1 MSPLVAA
8 ALSPLAK
15 VLARAAV
22 KLAVKLHNGP
32 AHELAEKWR
41 KEIEEASK
49 QAAKIAVIILLCA
62 AACGCL
68 AVKRVFVYAH
78 DSIDEV
84 LTEEQTA
91 Q

>member
-8 ALSPLAK
+8 ALSPIARVLAK
-15 VLARAAV
+15 AAV
-22 KLAVKLHNGP
+22 KMAVKLHNGP

-49 QAAKIAVIILLCA
+49 KAAKVAVIVLLCA
-62 AACGCL
+62 SACGCMAL
-68 AVKRVFVYAH
+68 KRVFIYAH
-78 DSIDEV
+78 DSIDDV